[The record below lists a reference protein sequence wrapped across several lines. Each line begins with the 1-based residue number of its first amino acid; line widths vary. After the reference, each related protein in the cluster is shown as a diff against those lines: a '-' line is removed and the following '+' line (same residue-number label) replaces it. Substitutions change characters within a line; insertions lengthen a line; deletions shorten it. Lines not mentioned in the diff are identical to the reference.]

1 MKHARLFLLLLVAAL
16 ALVAGGRAIAGP
28 PAGYEATATFSSTL
42 SGGTAIVN
50 SSSGKKIV
58 AKSLILRASSA
69 GVVTIS
75 DGTGGTALAKVYL
88 PQDSSVTL
96 DEDLLGEEGLRTTAG
111 NALDASGTNGVTV
124 TAFARVKYE

>member
-1 MKHARLFLLLLVAAL
+1 MTKFRVLFLAL
-16 ALVAGGRAIAGP
+16 ALVAGLVLGGRAVAAP

-58 AKSLILRASSA
+58 VKSLAIRASSA

-75 DGTGGTALAKVYL
+75 DGTGGTALGKFYL
-88 PQDSSVTL
+88 PQDSTLTL
-96 DEDLLGEEGLRTTAG
+96 DEDLFGEEGLRTTAG

-124 TAFARVKYE
+124 TTLARIKYE